1 MMRPGD
7 KWKLWIPSELGYGDA
22 GSGSMI
28 KGGDVLVF
36 ELEVLEVKE
45 GEVASSG
52 IWAVMEK

>member
-45 GEVASSG
+45 GEVASG
-52 IWAVMEK
+52 HRLGG